1 MKNQIYLILLI
12 FLAVSCKKEGYKP
25 SVSNTVD
32 MSGRW
37 WVQFFQDTD
46 KDGLITSADNLIL
59 SYEDYTMYALITSNT
74 SANTK
79 DSVLVTENPNLKSSF
94 RWPFKFKTPV
104 NVSNLSFTANP
115 AGSSNLAISGETVS
129 MVSGKILKKAA
140 TTLSGA
146 KADSIFIEME
156 FSDDPGNWYIYSGHR
171 DTGQPEDQY

>member
-46 KDGLITSADNLIL
+46 KDGKITSADNLYI

-74 SANTK
+74 SGNTN
-79 DSVLVTENPNLKSSF
+79 DTVLITENPNLKSTL
-94 RWPFKFKTPV
+94 RLLFKFKSPV
-104 NVSNLSFTANP
+104 KIADLTFTASPNSPNLSIP
-115 AGSSNLAISGETVS
+115 GQSVS
-129 MVSGKILKKAA
+129 MISGKILKKAA

-146 KADSIFIEME
+146 KADSIFVEME
-156 FSDDPGNWYIYSGHR
+156 FSDDPGTWYIYSGHR